1 MREEGRRLGISHS
14 TISGYKAGKYKKRE
28 IDIYKKHE
36 VFIKYLF
43 DHYDRRD
50 HSIEVCVYRFKKI

>member
-1 MREEGRRLGISHS
+1 MREEGRRLRISHS
-14 TISGYKAGKYKKRE
+14 TILGYKAGKYKKRE
-28 IDIYKKHE
+28 IDIYKKYE